1 MSSSPSTIVDAFVR
15 QVDAGPSEVALC
27 ALERGEARVT
37 WTRADLWRR
46 ARAMAGELAA
56 HGIGPG
62 DRVLIEQPDGP
73 ELAAIFFGVWLRR
86 GVALMAPAGLAP
98 AEAAGIERGVRPV
111 LVVGPP
117 LAAGV
122 AARTTPRLDL
132 VARVAPDA
140 TDATAEP
147 TDLGAGLR
155 PLPSDLAFVQYGS
168 GPQLAPRGIMLSHG
182 ALAANIEA
190 LGRALGV
197 GPTDRALSW
206 SPMSHDMGLV
216 GGLMMAL
223 WWGYP
228 VDLMKAEAVLVQPV
242 RWLEAL
248 GARGAT
254 LTAGPNFAWQMC
266 ARRVREADLARLD
279 LSRLR
284 VALTGSETVQAD
296 TCHAFAAR
304 FAACGFRAEAFTAAY
319 GLAEHVLAVSVTPP
333 GRALRVGPGGV
344 ACGRPFPG
352 HDVCLRDGEI
362 LVRGPS
368 VMDGYLDAPEATARI
383 LDADGWLHTGD
394 LGAFHDGEIV
404 VLGRRKEMVIRRGKN
419 FYIDD
424 VESLVTREA
433 SVRSVFATA
442 IPDAREGTEGL
453 MILAES
459 ALVGDTAAEGALA
472 QTIVGE
478 ILNRLGLG
486 GARVCVVGPGSLPRV
501 GSALDRTA
509 CRRLAMETTP

>member
-1 MSSSPSTIVDAFVR
+1 MDSIPSTIVDVFAR
-15 QVDAGPSEVALC
+15 HLSDGPGEVAMC
-27 ALERGEARVT
+27 ALERNEARET
-37 WTRADLWRR
+37 WTRADLWNR
-46 ARAMAGELAA
+46 AHAMADVLAA
-56 HGIGPG
+56 RGIGPG
-62 DRVLIEQPDGP
+62 DRVLVEQPDGP
-73 ELAAIFFGVWLRR
+73 ELAAIFFALWLRR
-86 GVALMAPAGLAP
+86 AVALMVPSGLAP
-98 AEAAGIERGVRPV
+98 AEAAGIETHARPV
-111 LVVGPP
+111 LVIGPLAPAGRPPRTAPCLDVAEVVGPVETANRP
-117 LAAGV
+117 
-122 AARTTPRLDL
+122 TN
-132 VARVAPDA
+132 PDSA
-140 TDATAEP
+140 
-147 TDLGAGLR
+147 LR

-168 GPQLAPRGIMLSHG
+168 GPQLTPRGIMLSHG

-216 GGLMMAL
+216 GGVMMAL
-223 WWGYP
+223 AWGYP

-266 ARRVREADLARLD
+266 VRRVRDADLPRLD

-296 TCHAFAAR
+296 TCRAFSAR
-304 FAACGFRAEAFTAAY
+304 FAASGFRAEAFTAAY

-333 GRALRVGPGGV
+333 GRALSLGPGGV

-352 HDVCLRDGEI
+352 HDVCVRDGEI

-368 VMDGYLDAPEATARI
+368 VMNGYLDAPEATARV
-383 LDADGWLHTGD
+383 LGADGWLHTGD

-424 VESLVTREA
+424 VECLVRRDA

-442 IPDAREGTEGL
+442 IPDTREGTEGL
-453 MILAES
+453 MIMAES
-459 ALVGDTAAEGALA
+459 ALVGDASAEAALA

-478 ILNRLGLG
+478 ILNHLGLG
-486 GARVCVVGPGSLPRV
+486 GARVCVVGPGSLPRA

-509 CRRLAMETTP
+509 CRRLALETAP